1 MSENKKPPSFPQLPT
16 KPVFDHIRESNKT
29 GADHRPLDYSERKSE
44 TTVYR
49 TRPVPDPGKK

>member
-1 MSENKKPPSFPQLPT
+1 MSENKKPPSYPQVPN
-16 KPVFDHIRESNKT
+16 KPAFDHIRESIRPNT
-29 GADHRPLDYSERKSE
+29 DHKILDHGERKSD

>member
-1 MSENKKPPSFPQLPT
+1 MSQNKKPHLPT
-16 KPVFDHIRESNKT
+16 QVPPKPVFDHVREST
-29 GADHRPLDYSERKSE
+29 RTSTDHRPLDYGERKSE